1 VIPFVAIDEA
11 KIAPFHPF
19 GVCVAIA
26 FFAWDH
32 VLMKMAVRR
41 GYDRADFRVLTLW
54 LGVLGWAFAWGI
66 DAVFYHPGEPLAS
79 RLSLQ
84 GLSSTGGIVGAT
96 VGAIVW
102 SRVWIRK
109 EKDGDRERWRISAR
123 ETSLPLL
130 PISEVIIA
138 TWPLAHAIGRVGCA
152 LIHDHVGKAA
162 APGSLGSLFAVG
174 FPRSAEDGIH
184 RIIGPIHVISG
195 GSEVRY
201 DLGLLEVLVLAP
213 LAIGFALSWK
223 KNVAMGTYTIVGTLV
238 YGPLRFVLD
247 FLRAEEGVT
256 ADARQGGL
264 TFAQYW
270 SLAVIALGVVL
281 LVKQR
286 RARTKGSDGVDA
298 SASADVAPPASADVA
313 SRTSAAPSAPSA
325 ASARAAD

>member
-1 VIPFVAIDEA
+1 MIPFVAIDEA

-26 FFAWDH
+26 FFVWDH
-32 VLMKMAVRR
+32 VLMKIAVRR
-41 GYDRADFRVLTLW
+41 GYDRADFRILTLW
-54 LGVLGWAFAWGI
+54 LGVLGWGFAWGI

-79 RLSLQ
+79 RLNLQ
-84 GLSSTGGIVGAT
+84 GLSSTGAIVGAT
-96 VGAIVW
+96 VGAIAW

-109 EKDGDRERWRISAR
+109 EKDGDRERWRISGR
-123 ETSLPLL
+123 ETPLPLL
-130 PISEVIIA
+130 PISEVIVG

-152 LIHDHVGKAA
+152 LIHDHVGKATP
-162 APGSLGSLFAVG
+162 PGSLGSLLAVG
-174 FPRSAEDGIH
+174 FPRSAEDGLH
-184 RIIGPIHVISG
+184 HLIGPLHVVTG

-213 LAIGFALSWK
+213 LAIGFALTWK
-223 KNVAMGTYTIVGTLV
+223 KDVRMGTYTIVGTLV
-238 YGPLRFVLD
+238 YGPLRFLLD

-281 LVKQR
+281 LVRQR
-286 RARTKGSDGVDA
+286 RAQVKRNDV
-298 SASADVAPPASADVA
+298 DVAGSAVVAAPASADVVA
-313 SRTSAAPSAPSA
+313 RTSAASSA
-325 ASARAAD
+325 ASSPASD